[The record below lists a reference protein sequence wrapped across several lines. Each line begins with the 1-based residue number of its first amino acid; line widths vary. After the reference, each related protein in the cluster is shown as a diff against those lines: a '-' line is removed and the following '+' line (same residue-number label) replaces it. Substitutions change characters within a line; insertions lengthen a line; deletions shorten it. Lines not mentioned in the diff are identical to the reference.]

1 MADALG
7 APMKSVRENTPR
19 GSKRRVPAAE
29 GAASPPSRPKAPAP
43 ASDSRPSSPGG
54 AAAKSP
60 RSAPRAPVPADH
72 EAGEPG
78 AGHGEGRPPTPPGPA
93 GEDVW
98 SYEIASAEASSDL
111 TPVVGGNLRRLR
123 VKRGLSLEKLSRAS
137 AVSRAMLGQIEL
149 GQSTPT
155 INVLWKIA
163 RALGVPFSALISNRA
178 AGRTTVMPATRAKVL
193 TSHDGSFTSRALFP
207 FDEPRTVEFYE
218 LRLSPRSAEVA
229 DPHPPGTVEN
239 LVVNA
244 GALEMTVGAERHVL
258 ATGDSILFEADVP
271 HEYRNPGDAECVMYL
286 VMTYAEKS
294 S

>member
-1 MADALG
+1 
-7 APMKSVRENTPR
+7 V
-19 GSKRRVPAAE
+19 
-29 GAASPPSRPKAPAP
+29 
-43 ASDSRPSSPGG
+43 GG
-54 AAAKSP
+54 AD
-60 RSAPRAPVPADH
+60 VPP
-72 EAGEPG
+72 EE
-78 AGHGEGRPPTPPGPA
+78 R
-93 GEDVW
+93 EDAW

-123 VKRGLSLEKLSRAS
+123 VKRGLSLEKLSKAS
-137 AVSRAMLGQIEL
+137 NVSRAMLGQIEL

-163 RALGVPFSALISNRA
+163 RALAVPFSALISNRT

-193 TSHDGSFTSRALFP
+193 TSHDGSFSSRALFP

-218 LRLSPRSAEVA
+218 LKLAPLSVEQA
-229 DPHPPGTVEN
+229 DPHPPGTIEN

-244 GALEMTVGAERHVL
+244 GALEVIVGAEHHLL

-271 HEYRNPGDAECVMYL
+271 HQYRNPGAVQCVMYL